1 MGVGVAQDSEGKL
14 HTIIG
19 TSEPRGYLRPG
30 VTLNDGE
37 IMAVGTGHA
46 EVDILN
52 HAQSNGW
59 TLLGVGATPGR
70 DHTVQKPN
78 NNELKIIFKALKFI
92 YNSNLSC
99 FLFIKHSIWFY
110 FDLMLRHLTKYAPAL
125 GATRPACPNCQDA
138 LDTANVPIF
147 TPRK

>member
-52 HAQSNGW
+52 HAKSNGW
-59 TLLGVGATPGR
+59 TLLGVGT
-70 DHTVQKPN
+70 
-78 NNELKIIFKALKFI
+78 
-92 YNSNLSC
+92 
-99 FLFIKHSIWFY
+99 
-110 FDLMLRHLTKYAPAL
+110 
-125 GATRPACPNCQDA
+125 TRPACPNCQDA